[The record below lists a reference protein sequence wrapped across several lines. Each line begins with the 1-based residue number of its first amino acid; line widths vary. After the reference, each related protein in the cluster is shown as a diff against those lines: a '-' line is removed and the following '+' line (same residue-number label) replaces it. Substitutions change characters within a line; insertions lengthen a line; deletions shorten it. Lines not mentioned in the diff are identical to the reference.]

1 MAKFAKAP
9 LLFIWLAQVIKKSL
23 NIAGFM
29 LMQVIIVDF
38 FNGLL
43 LSSTWFILRDS
54 RARSFLLL

>member
-38 FNGLL
+38 F
-43 LSSTWFILRDS
+43 TDF
-54 RARSFLLL
+54 SFLLRGSF